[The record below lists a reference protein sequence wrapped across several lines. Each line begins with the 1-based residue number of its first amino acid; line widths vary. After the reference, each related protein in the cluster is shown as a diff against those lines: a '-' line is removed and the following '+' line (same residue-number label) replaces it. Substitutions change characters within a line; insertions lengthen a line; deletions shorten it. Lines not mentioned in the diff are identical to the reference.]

1 MFRIYP
7 ILKTRKLFRH
17 RIIVS
22 LAKKMEHSFWNF
34 PLQCILFKVLILL
47 FNPKTFLVFIQYICT
62 EAPWISLH
70 LTKEFAIFPAN
81 STKIE
86 HLKVKK
92 HCWLTIFMKFV
103 GTIGWQPPTLMGVK
117 VAPYEQMDQ
126 ETQKLPYL
134 SGFESVF
141 CQRCHTQYF
150 LYYMVKI
157 LYAPNCLDF

>member
-1 MFRIYP
+1 M
-7 ILKTRKLFRH
+7 ILANFHPKFINLYLNNFILISLKFWYYCLTQRH
-17 RIIVS
+17 FS
-22 LAKKMEHSFWNF
+22 ESE
-34 PLQCILFKVLILL
+34 
-47 FNPKTFLVFIQYICT
+47 YICT

-103 GTIGWQPPTLMGVK
+103 GTIGWQPPTLEGVK
-117 VAPYEQMDQ
+117 VTPYEQMDQ

-141 CQRCHTQYF
+141 CQRWHTQYF

-157 LYAPNCLDF
+157 RFGWNWCKITFQRHFCNPTGMTVF